1 MGKKIIINEETFKN
15 LVKNDILMESGMSDA
30 ELNSK
35 VKSAVSD
42 AIKHDRELEK
52 KVKKI
57 VADSVDTL
65 FKTLWQRS
73 NFYSSEILK

>member
-1 MGKKIIINEETFKN
+1 MSKKIIISEESLKE
-15 LVKNDILMESGMSDA
+15 LIRHDILQESGMSDS

-42 AIKHDRELEK
+42 AIKNDKELEK

-57 VADSVDTL
+57 VANSVDTL

-73 NFYSSEILK
+73 NFYSNEILK